1 MVIIMTENKE
11 YAVKGNNI
19 YSVYMGRL
27 NIEFKSK
34 QDAELCCKLL
44 NKKNDEYQVYI
55 DKLDSILK
63 WYKEYYGET
72 ILQTRLNSGDRLMTE
87 NKRLKMSLSDISK
100 VINLIRH
107 KIQDDEEA
115 KAVIML
121 LELEKIIN
129 ELEMGHYDLIVGS
142 YTKIVKDRIE

>member
-1 MVIIMTENKE
+1 
-11 YAVKGNNI
+11 
-19 YSVYMGRL
+19 
-27 NIEFKSK
+27 
-34 QDAELCCKLL
+34 
-44 NKKNDEYQVYI
+44 
-55 DKLDSILK
+55 
-63 WYKEYYGET
+63 
-72 ILQTRLNSGDRLMTE
+72 MTE

-142 YTKIVKDRIE
+142 YTKIVRDRI